1 MNKEIDTKMVD
12 EKIKIVELQHI
23 KCEYIEQ
30 EYVATLIDTDGFEI
44 LKGYGLSIIKA
55 INDLHNNLM

>member
-1 MNKEIDTKMVD
+1 MIK
-12 EKIKIVELQHI
+12 EKIKITELQHLKIELI
-23 KCEYIEQ
+23 KQ

-55 INDLHNNLM
+55 INDLHSNLI

>member
-23 KCEYIEQ
+23 KWEYIEQ